1 MTTLRSWRTSP
12 IIESTGSRRR
22 WARPTPPSSTGLKW
36 ELGWGILHTQEPKMT
51 WEGQAP
57 MWGWVSQ
64 GPPSALYKVSHY
76 PMHMGIWTSTSTTSH
91 IGGKRHSSYIW
102 RSIGEINML
111 HFTVDYVNTHF
122 ALFFFSYLPQ
132 VSGEAVMSTVLKD
145 LQIFHMITL
154 G

>member
-1 MTTLRSWRTSP
+1 
-12 IIESTGSRRR
+12 
-22 WARPTPPSSTGLKW
+22 
-36 ELGWGILHTQEPKMT
+36 
-51 WEGQAP
+51 
-57 MWGWVSQ
+57 
-64 GPPSALYKVSHY
+64 
-76 PMHMGIWTSTSTTSH
+76 
-91 IGGKRHSSYIW
+91 
-102 RSIGEINML
+102 ML